1 MAAGEGTHAE
11 KFQRLQQA
19 LERRDLMDME
29 YVSRK
34 EWEELNKR
42 VADLERKVQ
51 SQPKVDVDTLSQKIV
66 AHLQKASL
74 LAKNSY

>member
-1 MAAGEGTHAE
+1 M
-11 KFQRLQQA
+11 QQA
-19 LERRDLMDME
+19 LERRDLTVME

-51 SQPKVDVDTLSQKIV
+51 SQPKVDVDALSQKIV

-74 LAKNSY
+74 SAKNSY